1 MNCLQVVGKY
11 RCIVRVV
18 ALLPCTPASFRAPN
32 GVFRI
37 RLTLEDP
44 TARIHAYLYKEDGVM
59 FYHSIS
65 PNLMM
70 IESLYRNM

>member
-1 MNCLQVVGKY
+1 MLYLYGTLARFEIVNCMQVVRKY

-18 ALLPCTPASFRAPN
+18 ALLPCKPNDFRAPN
-32 GVFRI
+32 DVLRI

-59 FYHSIS
+59 FYF
-65 PNLMM
+65 
-70 IESLYRNM
+70 